1 MKTSYVYCIFRLDR
15 KFYKRINKDLISRGY
30 KHVKAIVPT
39 ISVLKKS
46 RKGKNEYED
55 VPLLFNYGFIRMRS
69 DKAFDRY
76 YLNKIKR
83 DIPGI
88 LSFMK
93 SLDYKPKRK
102 RLRID
107 NAEDFDDYSVVATIS
122 RDEVIMYKHMA
133 KANKIYSVDDIT
145 RVGIGDYVILRGY
158 PFEGIPAIL
167 LESNLN
173 TKKMLVKLYPETDGN
188 LEIEVPMENVL
199 YSAYHESDEYK
210 LYSTDSEKDISQI
223 PDGSTE
229 ELLMNRQY

>member
-1 MKTSYVYCIFRLDR
+1 MKTPYVYCIFRLDR
-15 KFYKRINKDLISRGY
+15 KFYKRINSDLKCRGY
-30 KHVKAIVPT
+30 KHVKSIVPT

-55 VPLLFNYGFIRMRS
+55 VPLLFNYGFIKMKPE
-69 DKAFDRY
+69 KAFDRY
-76 YLNKIKR
+76 YLNKLKR

-93 SLDYKPKRK
+93 SLDYRPKRK
-102 RLRID
+102 RLRVD
-107 NAEDFDDYSVVATIS
+107 NAEDFDDYSMVATITKE
-122 RDEVIMYKHMA
+122 EVKKYRRMS
-133 KANKIYSVDDIT
+133 KANKIFSVNDIT
-145 RVGIGDYVILRGY
+145 RVAIGDYVVLRGY
-158 PFEGIPAIL
+158 PFEGIPAII

-173 TKKMLVKLYPETDGN
+173 TRKMLVKLYPEMDGS

-210 LYSTDSEKDISQI
+210 MYSTDYDTDLSII

-229 ELLMNRQY
+229 EILMNKQY

>member
-1 MKTSYVYCIFRLDR
+1 M
-15 KFYKRINKDLISRGY
+15 
-30 KHVKAIVPT
+30 KAIVPT

-55 VPLLFNYGFIRMRS
+55 VPLLFNYGFIKMKPE
-69 DKAFDRY
+69 KAFDRY
-76 YLNKIKR
+76 YLNKLKR

-93 SLDYKPKRK
+93 SLDYRPKRK
-102 RLRID
+102 RLRVD
-107 NAEDFDDYSVVATIS
+107 NAEDFDDYSMVATITKE
-122 RDEVIMYKHMA
+122 EVKKYRRMS
-133 KANKIYSVDDIT
+133 KANKIFSVNDIT
-145 RVGIGDYVILRGY
+145 RVAIGDYVVLRGY
-158 PFEGIPAIL
+158 PFEGIPAII

-173 TKKMLVKLYPETDGN
+173 TRKMLVKIYPEMDGS

-210 LYSTDSEKDISQI
+210 MYSTDYDTDLSII

-229 ELLMNRQY
+229 EILMNKQY

>member
-1 MKTSYVYCIFRLDR
+1 M
-15 KFYKRINKDLISRGY
+15 
-30 KHVKAIVPT
+30 KAIVPT

-55 VPLLFNYGFIRMRS
+55 VPLLFNYGFIKMKPE
-69 DKAFDRY
+69 KAFDRY
-76 YLNKIKR
+76 YLNKLKR

-93 SLDYKPKRK
+93 SLDYRPKRK
-102 RLRID
+102 RLRVD
-107 NAEDFDDYSVVATIS
+107 NAEDFDDYSRVATVTKE
-122 RDEVIMYKHMA
+122 EVKKYRRMS
-133 KANKIYSVDDIT
+133 KANKIFSVNDIT
-145 RVGIGDYVILRGY
+145 RVAIGDYVVLRGY
-158 PFEGIPAIL
+158 PFEGIPAII

-173 TKKMLVKLYPETDGN
+173 TRKMLVKLYPEMDGS

-210 LYSTDSEKDISQI
+210 MYSTDYDTDLSRI

-229 ELLMNRQY
+229 EILMNKQY

>member
-93 SLDYKPKRK
+93 SLDHKPKRK

-122 RDEVIMYKHMA
+122 RDEVIRYKHMA

-145 RVGIGDYVILRGY
+145 RIGIGDYVILRGY

-210 LYSTDSEKDISQI
+210 LYSTDFEKDISQI

>member
-15 KFYKRINKDLISRGY
+15 KFYKRINSDLKCRGY

-55 VPLLFNYGFIRMRS
+55 VPLLFDYGFIKMKPE
-69 DKAFDRY
+69 KAFDRY
-76 YLNKIKR
+76 YLNKLKR

-93 SLDYKPKRK
+93 SLDYRPKRK
-102 RLRID
+102 RLRVD
-107 NAEDFDDYSVVATIS
+107 NAEDFDDYSMVATITKE
-122 RDEVIMYKHMA
+122 EVKKYLRMS
-133 KANKIYSVDDIT
+133 KANKIFSVNDIT
-145 RVGIGDYVILRGY
+145 RVAIGDYVVLRGY
-158 PFEGIPAIL
+158 PFEGIPAII

-173 TKKMLVKLYPETDGN
+173 TRKMLVKLYPEMDGS

-210 LYSTDSEKDISQI
+210 MYSTDYDTDLSII

-229 ELLMNRQY
+229 EILMNKQY

>member
-1 MKTSYVYCIFRLDR
+1 M
-15 KFYKRINKDLISRGY
+15 
-30 KHVKAIVPT
+30 KAIVPT

-55 VPLLFNYGFIRMRS
+55 VPLLFNYGFIKMKPE
-69 DKAFDRY
+69 KAFDRY
-76 YLNKIKR
+76 YLNKLKR

-93 SLDYKPKRK
+93 SLDYRPKRK
-102 RLRID
+102 RLRVD
-107 NAEDFDDYSVVATIS
+107 NAEDFDDYSTVATITKE
-122 RDEVIMYKHMA
+122 EVKKYRRMS
-133 KANKIYSVDDIT
+133 KANKIFSVNDIT
-145 RVGIGDYVILRGY
+145 RVAIGDYVVLRGY
-158 PFEGIPAIL
+158 PFEGIPAII

-173 TKKMLVKLYPETDGN
+173 TRKMLVKLYPEMDGS

-210 LYSTDSEKDISQI
+210 MYSTDYDTDLSII

-229 ELLMNRQY
+229 EILMNKQY

>member
-93 SLDYKPKRK
+93 SLDHKPKRK

-122 RDEVIMYKHMA
+122 RDEVIRYKHMA
-133 KANKIYSVDDIT
+133 RANKIYSVDDIT

-210 LYSTDSEKDISQI
+210 LYSTDFEKDISQI

>member
-93 SLDYKPKRK
+93 SLDHKPKRK

-122 RDEVIMYKHMA
+122 RDEVIRYKHMA

-210 LYSTDSEKDISQI
+210 LYSTDFEKDISQI

>member
-1 MKTSYVYCIFRLDR
+1 M
-15 KFYKRINKDLISRGY
+15 
-30 KHVKAIVPT
+30 KAIVPT

-55 VPLLFNYGFIRMRS
+55 VPLLFNYGFIKMKPE
-69 DKAFDRY
+69 KAFDRY
-76 YLNKIKR
+76 YLNKLKR

-93 SLDYKPKRK
+93 SLDYRPKRK
-102 RLRID
+102 RLRVD
-107 NAEDFDDYSVVATIS
+107 NAEDFDDYSMVATITKE
-122 RDEVIMYKHMA
+122 EVKKYRRMS
-133 KANKIYSVDDIT
+133 KANKIFSVNDIT
-145 RVGIGDYVILRGY
+145 RVAIGDYVVLRGY
-158 PFEGIPAIL
+158 PFEGIPAII

-173 TKKMLVKLYPETDGN
+173 TRKMLVKLYPEMDGS

-210 LYSTDSEKDISQI
+210 MYSTDYEVDLSQI

-229 ELLMNRQY
+229 EILMNKQY

>member
-93 SLDYKPKRK
+93 SLDHKPKRK
-102 RLRID
+102 RLRIY

-122 RDEVIMYKHMA
+122 RDEVIRYKHMA

-210 LYSTDSEKDISQI
+210 LYSTDFEKDISQI

>member
-1 MKTSYVYCIFRLDR
+1 M
-15 KFYKRINKDLISRGY
+15 
-30 KHVKAIVPT
+30 KAIVPT

-55 VPLLFNYGFIRMRS
+55 VPLLFNYGFIKMKPE
-69 DKAFDRY
+69 KAFDRY
-76 YLNKIKR
+76 YLNKLKR

-93 SLDYKPKRK
+93 SLDYRPKRK
-102 RLRID
+102 RLRVD
-107 NAEDFDDYSVVATIS
+107 NAEDFDDYSMVATITKE
-122 RDEVIMYKHMA
+122 EVKKYRRMS
-133 KANKIYSVDDIT
+133 KANKIFSVNDIT
-145 RVGIGDYVILRGY
+145 RVAIGDYVVLRGY
-158 PFEGIPAIL
+158 PFEGIPAII

-173 TKKMLVKLYPETDGN
+173 TRKMLVKIYPEMDGS

-210 LYSTDSEKDISQI
+210 MYSTDYDTDLSRI

-229 ELLMNRQY
+229 EILMNKQY

>member
-1 MKTSYVYCIFRLDR
+1 M
-15 KFYKRINKDLISRGY
+15 
-30 KHVKAIVPT
+30 KAIVPT

-55 VPLLFNYGFIRMRS
+55 VPLLFNYGFIKMKPE
-69 DKAFDRY
+69 KAFDRY
-76 YLNKIKR
+76 YLNKLKR

-93 SLDYKPKRK
+93 SLDYRPKRK
-102 RLRID
+102 RLRVD
-107 NAEDFDDYSVVATIS
+107 NAEDFDDYSMVATITKE
-122 RDEVIMYKHMA
+122 EVKKYRRMSKE
-133 KANKIYSVDDIT
+133 NKIFSVNDIT
-145 RVGIGDYVILRGY
+145 RVAIGDYVVLRGY
-158 PFEGIPAIL
+158 PFEGIPAII

-173 TKKMLVKLYPETDGN
+173 TRKMLVKLYPEMDGS

-210 LYSTDSEKDISQI
+210 MYSTDYDTDLSRI

-229 ELLMNRQY
+229 EILMNKQY

>member
-93 SLDYKPKRK
+93 SLDHKPKRK

-122 RDEVIMYKHMA
+122 RDEVIRYKHMA

-145 RVGIGDYVILRGY
+145 RVGIGDYAILRGY

-210 LYSTDSEKDISQI
+210 LYSTDFEKDISQI

>member
-1 MKTSYVYCIFRLDR
+1 MKTSYVYCIFRLGR

-93 SLDYKPKRK
+93 SLDHKPKRK

-122 RDEVIMYKHMA
+122 RDEVIRYKHMA

-210 LYSTDSEKDISQI
+210 LYSTDFEKDISQI

>member
-93 SLDYKPKRK
+93 SLDHKPKRK
-102 RLRID
+102 KLRID

-122 RDEVIMYKHMA
+122 RDEVIRYKHMA

-158 PFEGIPAIL
+158 PFEGIPVIL

-210 LYSTDSEKDISQI
+210 LYSTDFEKDISQI

>member
-1 MKTSYVYCIFRLDR
+1 MKTPYVYCIFRLDR
-15 KFYKRINKDLISRGY
+15 KFYKRINSDLKCRGY
-30 KHVKAIVPT
+30 KHVKSIVPT

-55 VPLLFNYGFIRMRS
+55 VPLLFNYGFIKMKPE
-69 DKAFDRY
+69 KAFDRY
-76 YLNKIKR
+76 YLNKLKR

-93 SLDYKPKRK
+93 SLDYRPKRK
-102 RLRID
+102 RLRVD
-107 NAEDFDDYSVVATIS
+107 NAEDFDDYSMVATITKE
-122 RDEVIMYKHMA
+122 EVKKYRRMS
-133 KANKIYSVDDIT
+133 KANKIFSVNDIT
-145 RVGIGDYVILRGY
+145 RVAIGDYVVLRGY
-158 PFEGIPAIL
+158 PFEGIPAII

-173 TKKMLVKLYPETDGN
+173 TRKMLVKLYPEMDGS

-210 LYSTDSEKDISQI
+210 MYSTDYDTDLSRI

-229 ELLMNRQY
+229 EILMNKQY

>member
-55 VPLLFNYGFIRMRS
+55 VPLLFNYGFIRMKS
-69 DKAFDRY
+69 YEAFDRY

-93 SLDYKPKRK
+93 SLDHKPKRK

-122 RDEVIMYKHMA
+122 RDEVIRYKHMA

-145 RVGIGDYVILRGY
+145 RIGIGDYVILRGY

-210 LYSTDSEKDISQI
+210 LYSTDFEKDISQI

>member
-93 SLDYKPKRK
+93 SLDHKPKRK

-107 NAEDFDDYSVVATIS
+107 NAEDFDDYSVVATTS
-122 RDEVIMYKHMA
+122 RDEVIRYKHMA

-210 LYSTDSEKDISQI
+210 LYSTDFEKDISQI

>member
-1 MKTSYVYCIFRLDR
+1 MKTPYVYCIFRLDR

-93 SLDYKPKRK
+93 SLDHKPKRK

-122 RDEVIMYKHMA
+122 RDEVIRYKHMA

-210 LYSTDSEKDISQI
+210 LYSTDFEKDISQI

>member
-46 RKGKNEYED
+46 RKGKNQYED
-55 VPLLFNYGFIRMRS
+55 VPLLFNYGFIRMKS

-76 YLNKIKR
+76 YLNKLRK

-102 RLRID
+102 RLRVD

-122 RDEVIMYKHMA
+122 RAEVKRYKLMA
-133 KANKIYSVDDIT
+133 KSNKIFSIDDIT

-167 LESNLN
+167 LDSNLN
-173 TKKMLVKLYPETDGN
+173 SKKMLVRLYPETDGN

-210 LYSTDSEKDISQI
+210 LYSADFEPNLSQI
-223 PDGSTE
+223 PDGSTD
-229 ELLMNRQY
+229 ELLNNLQY

>member
-1 MKTSYVYCIFRLDR
+1 M
-15 KFYKRINKDLISRGY
+15 
-30 KHVKAIVPT
+30 KAIVPT

-55 VPLLFNYGFIRMRS
+55 VPLLFNYGFIKMKPE
-69 DKAFDRY
+69 KAFDRY
-76 YLNKIKR
+76 YLNKLKR

-93 SLDYKPKRK
+93 SLDYRPKRK
-102 RLRID
+102 RLRVD
-107 NAEDFDDYSVVATIS
+107 NAEDFDDYSMVATVTKE
-122 RDEVIMYKHMA
+122 EVKKYRRMS
-133 KANKIYSVDDIT
+133 KANKIFSVNDIT
-145 RVGIGDYVILRGY
+145 RVAIGDYVVLRGY
-158 PFEGIPAIL
+158 PFEGIPAII

-173 TKKMLVKLYPETDGN
+173 TRKMLVKLYPEMDGS

-210 LYSTDSEKDISQI
+210 MYSTDYDTDLSRI

-229 ELLMNRQY
+229 EILMNKQY

>member
-93 SLDYKPKRK
+93 SLDHKPKRK

-122 RDEVIMYKHMA
+122 RDELIRYKHMA

-145 RVGIGDYVILRGY
+145 RIGIGDYVILRGY

-210 LYSTDSEKDISQI
+210 LYSTDFEKDISQI